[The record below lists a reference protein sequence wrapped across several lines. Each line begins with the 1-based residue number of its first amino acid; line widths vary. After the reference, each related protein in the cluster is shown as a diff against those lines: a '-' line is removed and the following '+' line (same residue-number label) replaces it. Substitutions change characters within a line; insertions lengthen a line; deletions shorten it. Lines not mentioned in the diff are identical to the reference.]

1 MHDAIESHARDKSFP
16 RPHLTRVGRPASLVL
31 CILFSRFVA
40 LSIHIGALA
49 VGIPHPGMPTPPDWA
64 RWLSRSGVFIALLIV
79 LKLARPKVDRH
90 GAVVM
95 ALVPIGIVAALNET
109 LRMTFMNG
117 YASKAYAFSF
127 IGLSELLARNALI
140 TLL

>member
-1 MHDAIESHARDKSFP
+1 
-16 RPHLTRVGRPASLVL
+16 L
-31 CILFSRFVA
+31 
-40 LSIHIGALA
+40 
-49 VGIPHPGMPTPPDWA
+49 A

-79 LKLARPKVDRH
+79 LKLARPKIDRH

-95 ALVPIGIVAALNET
+95 ALVPIGILAALNET

-127 IGLSELLARNALI
+127 IGLSELLACNALI